1 MQSPDNQSNPNANP
15 TQSAAAVALDP
26 LRLLRTYYPWLV
38 GAVIIGGVIGVALF
52 IALNTLMPRYRSTA
66 IYQTQ
71 PVFSI
76 DRLSNIASNAA
87 GEESE
92 VFMQTQV
99 FLLKSERLLGYALEE
114 PSVQDTSWYK
124 KYVRNGSFDKVEALD
139 DLKDYVSAR
148 VLPDTAL
155 FSVTVSMPN
164 ANDAATIAK
173 AICAV
178 YEADYN
184 NVRTGDV
191 TVIRRNIE
199 SQIKVLRDTQRK
211 HLKAMEN
218 ILKDNKL
225 ESTNITES
233 SYYRRLSILQAELV
247 PLRAELASNRRQ
259 LEVYEAMNDQEGTP
273 VYPETIR
280 DAARQSPVAQ
290 QLESQIEIQRATLEA
305 IRAGTGENSQAVTK
319 AESRLAAFENRYQ
332 EVVQLKMKETLQSIV
347 QQYRQA
353 IAAAESTETILL
365 KESETATVKLN
376 EITQNLKTYAE
387 TEAELEIV
395 LDQISNAQQRLDEVN
410 MIGDVGS
417 RIRLVQP
424 ATPADM
430 KSFPKVV
437 PVVVGVVFLF
447 TGCVAGFIVVKE
459 LREQRVRTPRDIA
472 LIPRTRVLGILPELS
487 MDPAEPDAVETA
499 VTDEPFGAI
508 AESARQ
514 IRTAIFKACDARGHK
529 TILFTSGMP
538 GSGATTVVCNTA
550 AAASSVESRVLVID
564 ANLRRP
570 GVTRIFKLQDGPGLS
585 EVIRGEN
592 SLADVVQDSGR
603 GFDVLSAGAR
613 RGHEYE
619 KFNTSV
625 MKQILDEAKSLYD
638 LVLIDTPPAIVAADA
653 LSLAAK
659 VDASVLVCRAYSEK
673 RGLIQ
678 RLRNQLADA
687 KSDFLGVVV
696 NGVRAAAGG
705 YMKANFKASMS
716 YQKDYNDA
724 A

>member
-15 TQSAAAVALDP
+15 TQSAAAIALDP
-26 LRLLRTYYPWLV
+26 LRLLRTYYPWLL
-38 GAVIIGGVIGVALF
+38 GSLIIGGGIGIALY
-52 IALNTLMPRYRSTA
+52 IALNTLAPRYTATA
-66 IYQTQ
+66 IYEAIPEFNINQ
-71 PVFSI
+71 
-76 DRLSNIASNAA
+76 LSNIGSNAA

-92 VFMQTQV
+92 IFMGNQV
-99 FLLKSERLLGYALEE
+99 FIIRSERLLDIALEE
-114 PSVQDTSWYK
+114 PRVQQTNWYK
-124 KYVRNGSFDKVEALD
+124 NFVRNGSFDKIAALD
-139 DLKDYVSAR
+139 DIRDRVSAR
-148 VLPDTAL
+148 VIPNTTL
-155 FSVTVSMPN
+155 FSVSVGMPN
-164 ANDAATIAK
+164 ANDAAMIAQ
-173 AICAV
+173 AICDV

-184 NVRTGDV
+184 SSRTSGV
-191 TVIRRNIE
+191 SVIRRN
-199 SQIKVLRDTQRK
+199 LDTQLRALRVNQSNRRAE
-211 HLKAMEN
+211 LKN
-218 ILKDNKL
+218 ILNENQL

-233 SYYRRLSILQAELV
+233 SVWRRLSILQGELI
-247 PLRAELASNRRQ
+247 PLRAELASARET
-259 LEVYEAMNDQEGTP
+259 LDFYETIFQQEGTP
-273 VYPETIR
+273 DYPEAIR
-280 DAARQSPVAQ
+280 NEARFSPVAQ

-305 IRAGTGENSQAVTK
+305 IRAETGRNSNAVTQ

-332 EVVQLKMKETLQSIV
+332 EVVQQKMKETLQSTV
-347 QQYRQA
+347 QGFRQQISSLA
-353 IAAAESTETILL
+353 SMEAILL
-365 KESETATVKLN
+365 SESEEVTTKLN
-376 EITQNLKTYAE
+376 QITQNLERYAE
-387 TEAELEIV
+387 IEAELDLV
-395 LDQISNAQQRLDEVN
+395 ADQISNSQQQLDEIN
-410 MIGDVGS
+410 MIGNVGS
-417 RIRLVQP
+417 RIRPVAS
-424 ATPADM
+424 ATPPDI
-430 KSFPKVV
+430 KSFPKLI
-437 PVVVGVVFLF
+437 PVVAGVVFLF
-447 TGCVAGFIVVKE
+447 TGSVAGFIVVKE
-459 LREQRVRTPRDIA
+459 LREQRIRTPRDIS

-499 VTDEPFGAI
+499 VTDEPFGAV

-538 GSGATTVVCNTA
+538 GSGATAVICNTA
-550 AAASSVESRVLVID
+550 AAASTVETRVLVID

-570 GVTRIFKLQDGPGLS
+570 GIDRVFKLKDGPGLS
-585 EVIRGEN
+585 EVIRGEQT
-592 SLADVVQDSGR
+592 LAEAVQDSGR
-603 GFDVLSAGAR
+603 GFAVLTAGSR

-625 MKQILDEAKSLYD
+625 MQQVLDQAKSRYD
-638 LVLIDTPPAIVAADA
+638 LILIDTPPAIVAADA

-696 NGVRAAAGG
+696 NGVRASAGG